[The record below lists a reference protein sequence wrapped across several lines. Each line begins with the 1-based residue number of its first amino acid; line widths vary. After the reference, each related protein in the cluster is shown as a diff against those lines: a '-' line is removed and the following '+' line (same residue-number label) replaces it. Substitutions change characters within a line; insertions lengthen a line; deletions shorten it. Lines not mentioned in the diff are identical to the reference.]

1 MLQHPR
7 LGVGAV
13 QQRDVGAAGALPHQG
28 LDLLDD
34 PARLVAV
41 GEGLIHADRLAGAA
55 VGPQAL
61 AEALGVVADQGV
73 GGVEDV
79 AVGAVVLL
87 QADHALHP
95 EVALEVAHVADL
107 GAAETVDRLVVV
119 AHAEQARPALAAA
132 VGQQRQPLVLQAVG
146 VLELIHQ
153 DVAETGLV
161 MPPDR
166 LVALEQFVAAEQK
179 LGEIHNCLALA
190 LSLILDVK
198 LDPAPGVVV
207 PGIDRRRPQAGLF
220 LGVDEVLQLPGR
232 EFLVVD
238 VEGFE
243 QALDGGQLVARVED
257 LEQLGQAGVAVM
269 GPQEAVAQAVEGADP
284 HPPGVDREHRRQPRE
299 HFLGGLVGK
308 GHRQDAL
315 GAAVA
320 VLDQPGDPR
329 GEHPRLARAGAGED
343 QGMLGR
349 QRHGGELFRVEV
361 VEELGHGA
369 GEVDKCTA
377 EPGIVPPGTTAGTPV
392 DGCRNRS
399 RSRNTGLQSR
409 TL

>member
-1 MLQHPR
+1 MS
-7 LGVGAV
+7 AV
-13 QQRDVGAAGALPHQG
+13 VEVRGLCNRFRFQQVHEG
-28 LDLLDD
+28 LDLDL
-34 PARLVAV
+34 AR
-41 GEGLIHADRLAGAA
+41 GEI
-55 VGPQAL
+55 
-61 AEALGVVADQGV
+61 LGVV
-73 GGVEDV
+73 GGS
-79 AVGAVVLL
+79 GTGKSVLL
-87 QADHALHP
+87 RSSVGLN
-95 EVALEVAHVADL
+95 
-107 GAAETVDRLVVV
+107 
-119 AHAEQARPALAAA
+119 RP
-132 VGQQRQPLVLQAVG
+132 
-146 VLELIHQ
+146 
-153 DVAETGLV
+153 
-161 MPPDR
+161 
-166 LVALEQFVAAEQK
+166 
-179 LGEIHNCLALA
+179 
-190 LSLILDVK
+190 
-198 LDPAPGVVV
+198 
-207 PGIDRRRPQAGLF
+207 
-220 LGVDEVLQLPGR
+220 
-232 EFLVVD
+232 
-238 VEGFE
+238 
-243 QALDGGQLVARVED
+243 
-257 LEQLGQAGVAVM
+257 QAGVAVM

-299 HFLGGLVGK
+299 HFLGGLVGE